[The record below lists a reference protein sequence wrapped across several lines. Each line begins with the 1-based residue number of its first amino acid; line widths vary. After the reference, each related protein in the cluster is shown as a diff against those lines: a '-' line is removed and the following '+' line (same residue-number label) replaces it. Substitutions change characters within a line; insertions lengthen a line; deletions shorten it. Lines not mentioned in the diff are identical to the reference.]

1 MKMNKVFALLLVLAM
16 LLASSGILASCGNID
31 HPVFPEY
38 VGSSE
43 PENSEAPAVTV
54 EDDTVSS
61 DTSDSDSSDESDVS
75 SEVQLLR
82 ITSQPKSLTV
92 SNGGSVKISVKAKG
106 ENLKYKWYFRQDGES
121 SYAAMKG
128 YTHSSE
134 TVKHD
139 GKWERML
146 YYCVVSD
153 GSGNSVTSE
162 TAAITLE
169 RLMRVLAV
177 GDSICRGGRNSH
189 KGFVGDLGLPYLN
202 LGQNGATL
210 STKQTSVPNIPQ
222 QLADVNDY
230 KPDIIIADGGVND
243 YIYDVPL
250 GTIPAKPVS
259 DPDSFSDK
267 SLATAMGG
275 LQRLFALMK
284 SKFPEAQRYFVITH
298 RTTQRVPTKEDGKY
312 VFTDGDRYV
321 DWTVTKNKAGYTQQD
336 LHDAIVSCCKV
347 YGVEVIDVYNKS
359 DLNTADSKYR
369 SSISFN
375 GDPSAT
381 ESEYVDIDG
390 VHPLDRGYR
399 ECYMPVILSHIKSAR
414 QSAEIPLEIIRQPQS
429 RTINSGEKVTVS
441 INATGSGLK
450 FQWFFKKSD
459 QTSFSEWK
467 GRTHDSES
475 VTPNETWDGI
485 QLYCVVSDKNGK
497 KLKSDVITISFVK
510 G

>member
-1 MKMNKVFALLLVLAM
+1 M
-16 LLASSGILASCGNID
+16 
-31 HPVFPEY
+31 
-38 VGSSE
+38 
-43 PENSEAPAVTV
+43 
-54 EDDTVSS
+54 
-61 DTSDSDSSDESDVS
+61 
-75 SEVQLLR
+75 
-82 ITSQPKSLTV
+82 
-92 SNGGSVKISVKAKG
+92 
-106 ENLKYKWYFRQDGES
+106 
-121 SYAAMKG
+121 
-128 YTHSSE
+128 
-134 TVKHD
+134 
-139 GKWERML
+139 
-146 YYCVVSD
+146 
-153 GSGNSVTSE
+153 
-162 TAAITLE
+162 
-169 RLMRVLAV
+169 
-177 GDSICRGGRNSH
+177 
-189 KGFVGDLGLPYLN
+189 
-202 LGQNGATL
+202 
-210 STKQTSVPNIPQ
+210 
-222 QLADVNDY
+222 
-230 KPDIIIADGGVND
+230 
-243 YIYDVPL
+243 
-250 GTIPAKPVS
+250 
-259 DPDSFSDK
+259 
-267 SLATAMGG
+267 
-275 LQRLFALMK
+275 
-284 SKFPEAQRYFVITH
+284 
-298 RTTQRVPTKEDGKY
+298 
-312 VFTDGDRYV
+312 
-321 DWTVTKNKAGYTQQD
+321 
-336 LHDAIVSCCKV
+336 